1 MTTTRPAKD
10 RGRSPEDD
18 ANIAAPTEPAR
29 SRNEAPRT
37 EAPKT
42 LRDPGPLSFTETLR
56 AAGGTSAC
64 FVPFPWDLKE
74 TYGKGNLVP
83 VSVRWDDRVSY
94 QGSLAMMGEARA
106 MLLCRKDILAQL
118 GKGPGDAVDVTVT
131 LDHAP
136 RAVEVPAALASALD
150 AHPEAR
156 AAWETLSPSCRREYA
171 QWIAEAKR
179 PETRDAR
186 VAKAI
191 PRISAR
197 ERLKG

>member
-10 RGRSPEDD
+10 RV
-18 ANIAAPTEPAR
+18 R
-29 SRNEAPRT
+29 SREGADSTRRR
-37 EAPKT
+37 APKT

-56 AAGGTSAC
+56 SAGGTSAC

-94 QGSLAMMGEARA
+94 QGSLAMMGDARA

-131 LDHAP
+131 LDRAP

-150 AHPEAR
+150 AHPEAKK
-156 AAWETLSPSCRREYA
+156 AWEALSPSCRREYA
-171 QWIAEAKR
+171 QWVAEAKR
-179 PETRDAR
+179 PETRDVR

-191 PRISAR
+191 PRIAAR